1 MQTRMTRPNPP
12 AGGFTLIE
20 LMVAVLVASILLGIA
35 VPSYLSNVRQSRRT
49 DAKTALLDLAGR
61 EERYFNTNNAYT
73 NAAANLGYGTSG
85 TVTNL
90 SVGTSVFYYQVTVN
104 VNPATPVSLPAPSY
118 NIIATPIATSD
129 QAKDTTCA
137 TFYLD
142 STGTQTASNSSG
154 TTTTSSCW

>member
-1 MQTRMTRPNPP
+1 MQTQMPP
-12 AGGFTLIE
+12 PSPAAQGFTLIE

-73 NAAANLGYGTSG
+73 AAAANLGYGTSG
-85 TVTNL
+85 NVTNL
-90 SVGTSVFYYQVTVN
+90 PVGTTVFYYQVTVN
-104 VNPATPVSLPAPSY
+104 VNPTTPVALPTGY

-137 TFYLD
+137 SFYLD
-142 STGTQTASNSSG
+142 STGTQTATSSSG